1 MKAFRLSIDQ
11 AILFYEICDELKADT
26 EEKRVA
32 VLQAM
37 AQYGQVEG
45 ITETQKTKE
54 EYIKHL
60 SEHFGNVLVV
70 KPPQEKSNV

>member
-1 MKAFRLSIDQ
+1 MKAFRLTLDQ
-11 AILFYEICDELKADT
+11 AVLFYEICGELKADT
-26 EEKRVA
+26 EEKRIA
-32 VLQAM
+32 VLTAM

-60 SEHFGNVLVV
+60 AEHFGSVLVV
-70 KPPQEKSNV
+70 KPQENLNG

>member
-1 MKAFRLSIDQ
+1 MRAFRLTLDQ
-11 AILFYEICDELKADT
+11 AVLFYEICDELKADT

-60 SEHFGNVLVV
+60 SEHFGSVLVV
-70 KPPQEKSNV
+70 KPQETSNG